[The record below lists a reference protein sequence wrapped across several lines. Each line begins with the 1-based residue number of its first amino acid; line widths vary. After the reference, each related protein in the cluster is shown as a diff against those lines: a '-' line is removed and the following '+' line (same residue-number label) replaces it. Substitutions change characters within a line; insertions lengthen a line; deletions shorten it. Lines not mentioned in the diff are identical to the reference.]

1 MKLREMTNQR
11 DDLDARCRDLEKVR
25 LENDR
30 LMQIE
35 IQSKKLKE
43 QKREDDF
50 QLQLVSDKLR
60 DSDRQNEILKQ
71 RCEEYEQ
78 II

>member
-1 MKLREMTNQR
+1 MTNQR
-11 DDLDARCRDLEKVR
+11 DDLDMRCRDLEKVR

-71 RCEEYEQ
+71 RCEEYEL